1 MRSHANACKRAIHIL
16 CVYIYIWIL
25 HVNLKEFVCVS
36 AVNLQLSMGPSFN
49 MLMMAGE
56 EKMQP
61 PCKEVA
67 RIHLIL
73 SS

>member
-1 MRSHANACKRAIHIL
+1 MVGSEITCKCIW
-16 CVYIYIWIL
+16 IWIL

-36 AVNLQLSMGPSFN
+36 AVNLQLSMGASMN
-49 MLMMAGE
+49 MLMVVGE

-61 PCKEVA
+61 LCKKVA
-67 RIHLIL
+67 RIHSVL